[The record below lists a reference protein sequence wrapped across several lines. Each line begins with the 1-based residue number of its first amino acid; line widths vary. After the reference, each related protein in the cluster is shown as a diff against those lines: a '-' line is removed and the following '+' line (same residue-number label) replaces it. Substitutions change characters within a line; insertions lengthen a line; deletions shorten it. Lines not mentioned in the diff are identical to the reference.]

1 MEVEVNSH
9 LRSTSSACVCLDL
22 RAIEDD
28 FDSLRDYFPLASF
41 TLSSLLQLLL
51 LLAVR
56 DQMLVLIYVCIGM
69 CLCACLL
76 WLGIISL
83 GRCQTLQLTATFIK
97 IFAHAFSASFVE
109 LAIC

>member
-1 MEVEVNSH
+1 MEVELNSH
-9 LRSTSSACVCLDL
+9 LRSTSSACVCLGL

-56 DQMLVLIYVCIGM
+56 DQMLVLIYVCM
-69 CLCACLL
+69 YAYACVCVRVCFG
-76 WLGIISL
+76 W
-83 GRCQTLQLTATFIK
+83 A
-97 IFAHAFSASFVE
+97 
-109 LAIC
+109 

>member
-9 LRSTSSACVCLDL
+9 LRSTSSACVCLGL

-56 DQMLVLIYVCIGM
+56 DQMLVLICICMHMHVFVCV
-69 CLCACLL
+69 
-76 WLGIISL
+76 
-83 GRCQTLQLTATFIK
+83 
-97 IFAHAFSASFVE
+97 FALVGHN
-109 LAIC
+109 